1 MHKRDTDLL
10 ISDMIECCISIF
22 EYTLSMTYN
31 DFIADRKTIDAVIR
45 NFEVL
50 GEASKR
56 IPEEVRLSN
65 PQIEWR
71 KISDF
76 RNILIHDYFG
86 INYEIVWKIIKEF
99 LPGQFDFLQQLSND
113 FTKIL

>member
-10 ISDMIECCISIF
+10 ISDMIECCNNIF
-22 EYTLSMTYN
+22 EYTLGMDYN
-31 DFIADRKTIDAVIR
+31 DFIGDRKTIDAVIR

-56 IPEEVRLSN
+56 IPEEVRLTN

-86 INYEIVWKIIKEF
+86 INYEIVWKITKEF
-99 LPGQFDFLQQLSND
+99 LPEQFEFLQQFSNG
-113 FTKIL
+113 FT

>member
-1 MHKRDTDLL
+1 MILSPTKR
-10 ISDMIECCISIF
+10 
-22 EYTLSMTYN
+22 
-31 DFIADRKTIDAVIR
+31 TIDAVIR

-56 IPEEVRLSN
+56 ITEEVRVEN

-76 RNILIHDYFG
+76 RNVLIHDYLG
-86 INYEIVWKIIKEF
+86 INYEILLENNRRVFAGTI
-99 LPGQFDFLQQLSND
+99 
-113 FTKIL
+113 

>member
-10 ISDMIECCISIF
+10 IGDMTECCSNIF
-22 EYTLSMTYN
+22 RYTLSMTYN
-31 DFIADRKTIDAVIR
+31 DFISDRKTIDAVIR

-56 IPEEVRLSN
+56 MPEEVRITN
-65 PQIEWR
+65 PQIEWK

-86 INYEIVWKIIKEF
+86 INYEIVWKIIKDF
-99 LPGQFDFLQQLSND
+99 LPEQFEFLQQLLNN
-113 FTKIL
+113 FI